1 MPYFDLLVTFRP
13 LGDFSTAWWLF
24 DLDWPWICL
33 MKIFY
38 LIRLLSVESGECVKN
53 LRSAFAIRFFRQG
66 FSFILISIQ
75 GVKMKFQI
83 IMRNCC
89 RFSYK
94 VFRKIYLKAFGLH
107 RDNPPAWELIEIIG
121 LKKSKIFYFQMRLT
135 FSNYDQKKKK
145 LWNNCLY
152 DGLVF
157 SKNWL
162 CSFSTKQK
170 TFWASKIMC

>member
-1 MPYFDLLVTFRP
+1 
-13 LGDFSTAWWLF
+13 
-24 DLDWPWICL
+24 

-135 FSNYDQKKKK
+135 FSNYDQKKKNYEIIAFMTDWYFQK
-145 LWNNCLY
+145 IDFVHFLQNKKHS
-152 DGLVF
+152 GLR
-157 SKNWL
+157 K
-162 CSFSTKQK
+162 
-170 TFWASKIMC
+170 